1 MLMFEN
7 GLLATFI
14 PEILMVIGF
23 VLCLFT
29 PSFKAQNSST
39 EQIQVVVQLSSSE
52 HHQIS
57 GYQLS
62 ISDFQTENQVVT
74 DSKPP
79 LPRFIE
85 KKIRCESVYSTA
97 DGINYVDFS
106 RPPPS
111 LNIR

>member
-29 PSFKAQNSST
+29 PAIKQQKTSFDKT
-39 EQIQVVVQLSSSE
+39 LIVVQLSSSE

-85 KKIRCESVYSTA
+85 KKIRFESVYSTA

>member
-7 GLLATFI
+7 VLLATFI

-29 PSFKAQNSST
+29 PGFKTQNSST
-39 EQIQVVVQLSSSE
+39 EQTQVVVHLSSSE
-52 HHQIS
+52 NHQIS

-62 ISDFQTENQVVT
+62 ISDFQTENQVVI
-74 DSKPP
+74 DLKPP

-85 KKIRCESVYSTA
+85 KKIQFESVYSTA

-111 LNIR
+111 LNFR